1 MFFLIF
7 PGIVYLRN
15 FVVFTGNCVSLGI
28 LSCLGVGEATTEL
41 TGLIVS
47 NIVYIAEPL
56 VFVLLISVLEYQIND
71 KVN

>member
-7 PGIVYLRN
+7 PGIVYTQLSLFSLRN
-15 FVVFTGNCVSLGI
+15 FVVFTGNYVSLGI

-41 TGLIVS
+41 TSLIVS

-56 VFVLLISVLEYQIND
+56 VFVCSSLC
-71 KVN
+71 